1 MSINQYDKRSSGPRE
16 VPPSVWLE
24 DDSVYMYTRAVD
36 HLFVCILYWIICTV
50 SFVRAET
57 AWHAAA
63 AQDGKTS
70 RFKLSSEPTDTL
82 ILIASAPDTD
92 NADPQRLSTTALD
105 ARRAD
110 APDADDKAIAGH
122 TLGIFG

>member
-1 MSINQYDKRSSGPRE
+1 MRSFGLAVGLAFTFTVFLCCGLCNQYDKRSSGPRE

-36 HLFVCILYWIICTV
+36 HLFVCILYCIICTV

-63 AQDGKTS
+63 AQ
-70 RFKLSSEPTDTL
+70 
-82 ILIASAPDTD
+82 AVMC
-92 NADPQRLSTTALD
+92 
-105 ARRAD
+105 
-110 APDADDKAIAGH
+110 AI
-122 TLGIFG
+122 